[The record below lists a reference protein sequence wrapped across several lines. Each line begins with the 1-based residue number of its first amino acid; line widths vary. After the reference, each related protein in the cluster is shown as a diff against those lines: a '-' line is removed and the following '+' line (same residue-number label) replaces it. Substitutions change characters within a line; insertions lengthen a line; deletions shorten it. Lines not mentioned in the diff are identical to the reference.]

1 MNAPLSAWETTKGK
15 SKYHFDN
22 TTIDPKYD
30 TVNYLGNILP
40 FWQNDL
46 KNIIETARAATWRT
60 RGKDFTKGRP
70 EEELASEDY
79 DMERGGYGKD
89 YIISNLSYEL
99 TENLERIGNWFALDG
114 NLPRIHVQI
123 PGQVWNL
130 HIDKLQKWCPEDP
143 DRIVRIF
150 IQLTDWQPG
159 QFWNYGNFMY
169 TGWKAGD
176 VTTFDWQNVPHAT
189 ANASY
194 DPRVTLQLTGLVT
207 DKTRDFLRVLGS
219 KSPYSV

>member
-1 MNAPLSAWETTKGK
+1 MTQLSAYEVTKQK
-15 SKYHFDN
+15 SKYHFDTKIN
-22 TTIDPKYD
+22 DPKYD
-30 TVNYLGNILP
+30 TINVLGNIQPIWLDDLP
-40 FWQNDL
+40 
-46 KNIIETARAATWRT
+46 KIIEESRAATWRT
-60 RGKDFTKGRP
+60 RGKDFVAGRP

-89 YIISNLSYEL
+89 YKISNLSYEL
-99 TENLERIGNWFALDG
+99 PQSLQYVSEWFGLEDNI
-114 NLPRIHVQI
+114 PRLHVQI

-150 IQLTDWQPG
+150 IQLTDWQQG
-159 QFWNYGNFMY
+159 QFWNYGNYNY
-169 TGWKAGD
+169 TGWSAGD

-194 DPRVTLQLTGLVT
+194 DPRVTLQITGLVT
-207 DKTRDFLRVLGS
+207 DKTREFLRALGS
-219 KSPYSV
+219 KSPYTL